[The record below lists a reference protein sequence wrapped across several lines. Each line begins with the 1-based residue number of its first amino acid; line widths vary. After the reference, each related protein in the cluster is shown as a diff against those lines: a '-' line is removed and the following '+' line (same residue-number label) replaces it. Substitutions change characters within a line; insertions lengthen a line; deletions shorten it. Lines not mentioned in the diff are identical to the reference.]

1 MSLCDTPKHE
11 NTLKSSRAR
20 CGCRNIGVFSEQVR
34 IMLDDIHKM
43 SELQP
48 TVNQITI
55 DLGCMLEVRMQ
66 IIIYNQ
72 DASFLC

>member
-1 MSLCDTPKHE
+1 
-11 NTLKSSRAR
+11 
-20 CGCRNIGVFSEQVR
+20 
-34 IMLDDIHKM
+34 MLDDIHKM